1 MFANIRTICVCV
13 FFFYYSYICKVI
25 NVLVQSEGCV
35 RKKKKK
41 MEKNIFTNKST
52 LHGVFE
58 FEFYDVN
65 IKVNYLRQ
73 YKRICKF
80 ESCAC
85 IIVKVISICI
95 PKLKK
100 IAT

>member
-1 MFANIRTICVCV
+1 MKVVFA
-13 FFFYYSYICKVI
+13 
-25 NVLVQSEGCV
+25 
-35 RKKKKK
+35 KK

-85 IIVKVISICI
+85 IIVKVISIVYI
-95 PKLKK
+95 LYKLKK